1 MTSTGRS
8 LPRPSR
14 SAYGTQVQTISPAS
28 GSPSRSG
35 WYAMR
40 SPWAGGGSI
49 SMVAAEPERPSTRG
63 PAGCGVRVNGVRSA
77 LRAPRRPRRAVM
89 VPHTNRTRGRG
100 AAQRATPLP
109 SCVSAAAVGED
120 VALLAVHDGVDA
132 RDVVLVLHA
141 EADRLLDDPADD
153 VGEHEGVHE
162 NRDGGDRLH
171 QQLREAAAVDE
182 ARAVGEE
189 AEVQRAEKTAHEVDA
204 HHVERVV
211 EAPLELQLDGDGAH
225 GAGQETQHD
234 GPEGG
239 QRGAGGGDGDE
250 ARDGAGRGAHRRRLA
265 VLDLLHD
272 EPGQKRGGG
281 SGDRV
286 DERDG
291 GGVVGGELGAGV
303 EAEPA
308 EPQQTR
314 AEENER
320 RVVGHLDALLEADA
334 LAQDEGEREGGGTC
348 VDVHR
353 RATR

>member
-49 SMVAAEPERPSTRG
+49 SMVAAEPERPSTRA

-120 VALLAVHDGVDA
+120 VALLAV
-132 RDVVLVLHA
+132 
-141 EADRLLDDPADD
+141 
-153 VGEHEGVHE
+153 HEGVHE

-272 EPGQKRGGG
+272 E
-281 SGDRV
+281 
-286 DERDG
+286 
-291 GGVVGGELGAGV
+291 
-303 EAEPA
+303 
-308 EPQQTR
+308 
-314 AEENER
+314 
-320 RVVGHLDALLEADA
+320 
-334 LAQDEGEREGGGTC
+334 
-348 VDVHR
+348 
-353 RATR
+353 